1 VRKLGTL
8 AGLAAVLVL
17 AVVAASATIRNDEL
31 AAAVAVARGAQRV
44 AASLAALAVFA
55 IAWLAWPHQALRPA
69 ALGALALTIA
79 LSIIGVATG
88 IKPPLAAALANQI
101 GGIALAALLAWLC
114 GRAAPAAAQPR
125 AGRPLATLALAVAA
139 VQVFGGALLA
149 TLWKDAPA
157 AVYIFHAAGGLAAAL
172 LLATLGPRYAAL
184 GALAPLL
191 GAAAV
196 ISEPPAIPQVL
207 HALAAATLAAAAAH
221 AHAHARASA

>member
-1 VRKLGTL
+1 MRNFGALS
-8 AGLAAVLVL
+8 GLAALLVL
-17 AVVAASATIRNDEL
+17 AVVAASATLRNDEL
-31 AAAVAVARGAQRV
+31 ASVVAVARGAQRV

-55 IAWLAWPHQALRPA
+55 IAWLGWRDAALRPA
-69 ALGALALTIA
+69 ALGALALTVA

-114 GRAAPAAAQPR
+114 GRATPAAAQAR

-139 VQVFGGALLA
+139 IQAFGGALLA

-157 AVYIFHAAGGLAAAL
+157 ALYIFHAAGGLAAAM
-172 LLATLGPRYAAL
+172 LLAALGPRYAAL

-196 ISEPPAIPQVL
+196 ISAPPAVPQVL
-207 HALAAATLAAAAAH
+207 HVLAAATLLAAAAH
-221 AHAHARASA
+221 AHGRASA